1 LPENERK
8 KVPRNI
14 FIVKPGEV
22 TNRGHGITVESEI
35 KDIEAILNRKE
46 IYKNGKLK
54 TYIV

>member
-1 LPENERK
+1 MPENERK